1 MDERMHIRRPS
12 DEASNILRKF
22 SGAGLQYAP
31 NVPMNLGV
39 SLPEK
44 AMSFPRQASLTLES
58 PSSYHDLDMARQQI
72 LGRCVVHRVRVRV
85 GVRGH
90 ILGKCVVHR
99 VGVRG
104 HVLGKCI
111 GSKLDV

>member
-72 LGRCVVHRVRVRV
+72 LGRCVVHRVRVR
-85 GVRGH
+85 GH
-90 ILGKCVVHR
+90 ILGKCVVHIGLGLEVIFL
-99 VGVRG
+99 VGVLYR
-104 HVLGKCI
+104 
-111 GSKLDV
+111 